1 MQSVDTSSIDHL
13 LESWDRLLKDYPNMK
28 RDLLI
33 NLGNQLLEDV
43 RQVIGGT
50 GKVQG
55 WQERYVGSRNGYAA
69 VRPKSK
75 TFQSTRSGTRYAVG
89 HITNAIENG
98 HPHRRPRPTGRK
110 GYKYRPRIRVAAVP
124 GRHFYARVRGQ
135 LGNFG
140 RADLERL
147 AQEIAR
153 RLEGGT

>member
-75 TFQSTRSGTRYAVG
+75 IKIYNSSATHGDR
-89 HITNAIENG
+89 
-98 HPHRRPRPTGRK
+98 
-110 GYKYRPRIRVAAVP
+110 
-124 GRHFYARVRGQ
+124 
-135 LGNFG
+135 
-140 RADLERL
+140 
-147 AQEIAR
+147 
-153 RLEGGT
+153 